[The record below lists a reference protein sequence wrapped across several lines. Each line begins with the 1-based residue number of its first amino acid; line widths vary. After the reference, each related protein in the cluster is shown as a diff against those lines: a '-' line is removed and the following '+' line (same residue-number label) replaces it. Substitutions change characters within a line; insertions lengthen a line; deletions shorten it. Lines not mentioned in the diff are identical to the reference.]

1 MDVSNFI
8 KRFAMVCLEN
18 PTFGEIPYEFLGAVG
33 DPEVGPIMA
42 ALAYQFA
49 IDGRFDAREVDALT
63 DEEVMEIAHRFVR
76 SFYLESVRRAFA
88 KDRPKTFALRDARL
102 SEFMAIDEISFDDEE
117 AVHSMRLKIQ
127 NALGIEIGVED
138 MRRIMNDVVDDL
150 AKMDAD
156 RGTGETL

>member
-1 MDVSNFI
+1 MDLSDFI
-8 KRFAMVCLEN
+8 KKFLGVCLEN
-18 PTFGEIPYEFLGAVG
+18 PTFGEIPYEFLSAVG

-49 IDGRFDAREVDALT
+49 IDAFDMRRVDALT
-63 DEEVMEIAHRFVR
+63 DEEVMEIAQRFVR

-102 SEFMAIDEISFDDEE
+102 SEFMAIDEISFDEEE

-138 MRRIMNDVVDDL
+138 MRRMMNKVVDDL
-150 AKMDAD
+150 AKMNAD
-156 RGTGETL
+156 RSIGETP